1 MTDPVAKLVTV
12 SCALALAMPVLA
24 ACGDDDEDGGGSEAK
39 KVSIEA
45 TGSGKNMRVDAPES
59 VEGGVVEVEFENAA
73 RDPRDAQLIRVEG
86 DHTAGDVIKVISRE
100 GGPLPGWMSGGGGVG
115 RVSPGQSAKVTQE
128 LSEGRYVV
136 IAGPEGEGQSATAE
150 LTVEGGEGGG
160 ELPEADGKITAKE
173 YSFETSGLRAGR
185 NKVEFEN
192 AGRELHHVVALPL
205 RKGATLADARKAFQE
220 EEGESQG
227 PPPFDEK
234 NGSETAV
241 IDGGERQ
248 VVDLELKKGDYVM
261 VCFIQDR
268 KGGPPHVAK
277 GMVSQATV
285 R

>member
-1 MTDPVAKLVTV
+1 MTRPTAKLLAL

-24 ACGDDDEDGGGSEAK
+24 ACGDDEEDGAGSEAK
-39 KVSIEA
+39 KVSIKA
-45 TGSGKNMRVDAPES
+45 TGSGKNVRVEAPKS

-73 RDPRDAQLIRVEG
+73 GDSRDAQLIRVEG
-86 DHTAGDVIKVISRE
+86 DHNADDVLKVISSE
-100 GGPLPGWMSGGGGVG
+100 GGPIPGWMSGGGGVG
-115 RVSPGQSAKVTQE
+115 RVPPGQSGKATQE
-128 LSEGRYVV
+128 LSEGRYVI
-136 IAGPEGEGQSATAE
+136 IAGPEGYGPSATAE

-173 YSFETSGLRAGR
+173 YSFETSGLKAGR
-185 NKVEFEN
+185 NQVEFEN
-192 AGRELHHVVALPL
+192 TGRELHHAIALPL
-205 RKGATLADARKAFQE
+205 RKGATLADVRKAFQE

-234 NGSETAV
+234 NASDTAV

-248 VVDLELKKGDYVM
+248 VIDLELKKGDYVLA
-261 VCFIQDR
+261 CFIQDR

-285 R
+285 K